1 MKTLLTTLT
10 ALTMLTGTAQADPA
24 TAKEWVKDC
33 EGKSAVNQIACFTY
47 ARGVADGLT
56 LWVHVDKDNAPVCIP
71 DEVNAMQL
79 VAVGK
84 KFFKDSPKDQHLAA
98 GVFLGF
104 AFLEAWPCEG
114 MVRKGAVH
122 K

>member
-1 MKTLLTTLT
+1 MLLTIL
-10 ALTMLTGTAQADPA
+10 ALLASLGTAHADPA
-24 TAKEWVKDC
+24 TANQWIKDC
-33 EGKSAVNQIACFTY
+33 KGKSAVNQIACFTY

-71 DEVNAMQL
+71 DEVTAYQL
-79 VAVGK
+79 VEVGK
-84 KFFKDSPKDQHLAA
+84 KFYNDSPKDQHLAA

-114 MVRKGAVH
+114 MVRKGTAY